1 MGTRSRQ
8 VAIDLGSARLRLRD
22 QRQAWSAPHV
32 AIVDEEGSLRAWGDE
47 ALAMAGR
54 LPPRLRLVRP
64 VAAGAVAD
72 LPLAARLL
80 GSALRAA
87 SGKSRR
93 LRGAQAVVCVPDHA
107 TSLERH
113 VLRQVCKDAGINQ
126 VRSVPHSVA
135 AAVGAGVSGSPAGA
149 LLVDIGEHRTSAS
162 MIALGTALVTRTVKR
177 GAGSVDTWLM
187 RHAREEHALTIGA
200 RVAEEAKLAAAL
212 ETGARLPV
220 RGQDRDEGLP
230 RVGELTVAEIRTV
243 LRPVYEDV
251 ARLVTAVLDASPPE
265 LVDDVFERGVLLHGG
280 GARLYGLDAHLRQE
294 LSMPVHLVESGADT
308 AVEGAWLLAAE
319 GPVLELA

>member
-1 MGTRSRQ
+1 M
-8 VAIDLGSARLRLRD
+8 
-22 QRQAWSAPHV
+22 
-32 AIVDEEGSLRAWGDE
+32 
-47 ALAMAGR
+47 
-54 LPPRLRLVRP
+54 
-64 VAAGAVAD
+64 
-72 LPLAARLL
+72 
-80 GSALRAA
+80 
-87 SGKSRR
+87 
-93 LRGAQAVVCVPDHA
+93 
-107 TSLERH
+107 
-113 VLRQVCKDAGINQ
+113 LRQVCKDAGIHQ

-135 AAVGAGVSGSPAGA
+135 AAAGAGVSGSPAGA

-177 GAGSVDTWLM
+177 GAGSVDAWLM
-187 RHAREEHALTIGA
+187 RHARDEHALTIGA

-230 RVGELTVAEIRTV
+230 QVGELTVAEIRAV

-251 ARLVTAVLDASPPE
+251 ARLVTAVLDASPQE

-294 LSMPVHLVESGADT
+294 LAMPVHVVESGADT
-308 AVEGAWLLAAE
+308 AVEGAWLLAAK